1 MLTLKGNRANITSTT
16 TQRDNEM
23 TTYRIT
29 YKNNFA
35 RNLITLEAKDVKSL
49 MVKLSNR
56 CIEESQI
63 VSIKEGF

>member
-1 MLTLKGNRANITSTT
+1 
-16 TQRDNEM
+16 M

-35 RNLITLEAKDVKSL
+35 RNLITIEAKDVKSL

-56 CIEESQI
+56 CIEESQV

>member
-1 MLTLKGNRANITSTT
+1 VLTLKGNRANITSTT